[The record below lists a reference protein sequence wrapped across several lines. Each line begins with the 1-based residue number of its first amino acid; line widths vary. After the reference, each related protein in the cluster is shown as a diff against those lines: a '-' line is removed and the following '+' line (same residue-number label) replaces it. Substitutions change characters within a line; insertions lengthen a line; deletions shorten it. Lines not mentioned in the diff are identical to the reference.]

1 VSDTCIYF
9 LIFVK
14 CWKQSSILE
23 VNDFSKLL
31 YIYSYCI
38 ISSLNWSSLNRDEF
52 HTILDWTKTHIT
64 WRPNTSQ
71 GPEHKMHVQSLKKNF
86 LHMETNIRVSIVL
99 EQFAIIKT
107 QNQRSLFSN
116 HFWFLELYP

>member
-52 HTILDWTKTHIT
+52 HTISDWTKTHIT

-71 GPEHKMHVQSLKKNF
+71 GLEHKMHVQSFKKNF
-86 LHMETNIRVSIVL
+86 LHMETNIRVSIVSINCSRTICYHEISKSEVFVL
-99 EQFAIIKT
+99 KP
-107 QNQRSLFSN
+107 
-116 HFWFLELYP
+116 FLVP